1 MKLSLAAVAIA
12 LVLTGCGSTKA
23 PTTTTGAGQITPI
36 TAQKL
41 SSNFTR
47 QGIRVEFDCAWG
59 TGMFGMTD
67 AVCVKTDL
75 KSIEVTDYAASFGN
89 SEAQRENAF
98 RKAELAAKAKL
109 RRFLSEDVNTTQV
122 KTTFAKN
129 VEKANDRI
137 KQRISANEEVSMTD
151 DEATRETNW
160 AVRENTNEAVE
171 NLTTTIR
178 VSAAGILRGVRVS
191 EARIVDRQTVQVTIR
206 WDRDTDRAAEFL
218 RNRFDGRR

>member
-1 MKLSLAAVAIA
+1 MKLGIITATIVLALA
-12 LVLTGCGSTKA
+12 GCGSTKPPPSA
-23 PTTTTGAGQITPI
+23 LDGGQVTPI
-36 TAQKL
+36 NAQKL

-47 QGIRVEFDCAWG
+47 RGVKVEFDCAWG
-59 TGMFGMTD
+59 TGMFGLTD

-89 SEAQRENAF
+89 SESQRENAY
-98 RKAELAAKAKL
+98 RKAEMGAKAKL
-109 RRFLSEDVNTTQV
+109 RRFISEEVNTTQV

-137 KQRISANEEVSMTD
+137 KQRISANEEINMTD

-171 NLTTTIR
+171 NLTQTIR
-178 VSAAGILRGVRVS
+178 VNAAGILRGVRVS
-191 EARIVDRQTVQVTIR
+191 EAKIVDRQTVQVTIR
-206 WDRDTDRAAEFL
+206 WDRDTDRASDFL
-218 RNRFDGRR
+218 RSRFDGRR